1 MQEEIE
7 EKVVR
12 LAITIT
18 KLSVR
23 TIIAGVKAYLRHRQ
37 KKQLAAIDEHI
48 QGKQYIDELVKQN
61 RGVTSMVVGDEGLR
75 TIERIA
81 KKYGVDFAVMKDTS
95 EKPPVFTFFFQSQR
109 YRCHGSCGE

>member
-7 EKVVR
+7 EKTVR
-12 LAITIT
+12 FANTTT

-48 QGKQYIDELVKQN
+48 QGKQSILLHELSEEWKGFHD
-61 RGVTSMVVGDEGLR
+61 RG
-75 TIERIA
+75 
-81 KKYGVDFAVMKDTS
+81 
-95 EKPPVFTFFFQSQR
+95 
-109 YRCHGSCGE
+109 